1 MHHLVLMESLNV
13 TEAPQ
18 IQDAPSFKMIASM
31 RLSVSQI
38 QSIEWTV
45 DNCYH

>member
-1 MHHLVLMESLNV
+1 MHHHLVLMESLNV

-45 DNCYH
+45 DCYH